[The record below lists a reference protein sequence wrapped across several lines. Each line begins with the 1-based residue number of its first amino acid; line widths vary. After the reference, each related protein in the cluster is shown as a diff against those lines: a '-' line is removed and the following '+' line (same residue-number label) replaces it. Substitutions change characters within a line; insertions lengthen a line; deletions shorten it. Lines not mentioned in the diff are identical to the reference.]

1 MVKTEQVAVRILEE
15 RLVADARVDDVSLEL
30 DAACLELRA
39 GGLDVGTRSA
49 IGWLFDLNAMP
60 KASDCIT
67 AIVSVPVSNSAAGIW
82 PQRLESGSP
91 STLP

>member
-1 MVKTEQVAVRILEE
+1 M
-15 RLVADARVDDVSLEL
+15 ADAGVDDAPFEL
-30 DAACLELRA
+30 DAARLEFRA

-49 IGWLFDLNAMP
+49 IGWLFDRNSIP

-67 AIVSVPVSNSAAGIW
+67 AIVRVPVSNSAAGIW